1 MGEPERGTGWRA
13 ITTVGLAA
21 LLTFGVAEL
30 GLRQL
35 TPPLAPLLEVEDGV
49 RDLEASD
56 PAVIVL
62 GSSHARGFS
71 VIRERLAE
79 HFDDP
84 DHLVQVAVERGKL
97 SSYRWVAEHRL
108 APLLE
113 DDGPRT
119 QLRRLI
125 LVTEWWDACAPA
137 RVPDENVPGRAWT
150 AGHFLADA
158 ADHGITTFNR
168 NWISYQWQRLT
179 RGWIL
184 ASDRGVGRLPTSL
197 MDLVRPG
204 ADARRAAEHE
214 ARIAWWNR
222 MVEQG
227 FDDPVCDDGTE
238 LAHLDSLLDRFRAR
252 GVELTIV
259 LWPRMPSTLTPKG
272 IETTVARYARR
283 IAEVAE
289 TRGARVV
296 DLTTSTPLAD
306 AHFMQDFDHTTAEGN
321 RILADWGL
329 AGPLRFLLE
338 APQ

>member
-1 MGEPERGTGWRA
+1 MIA
-13 ITTVGLAA
+13 AA
-21 LLTFGVAEL
+21 LVTFGAAEL

-35 TPPLAPLLEVEDGV
+35 TPPLAPLLEVEDGI
-49 RDLEASD
+49 RDLERSD
-56 PAVIVL
+56 PVVLVL

-71 VIRERLAE
+71 VIREQLAE
-79 HFDDP
+79 RMADP

-113 DDGPRT
+113 DGTRT
-119 QLRRLI
+119 RLRRLV

-158 ADHGITTFNR
+158 ARRGITTFNR

-179 RGWIL
+179 RRLIL
-184 ASDRGVGRLPTSL
+184 ASDRGVGRLPGDL

-204 ADARRAAEHE
+204 AEARRGAEHDARV
-214 ARIAWWNR
+214 AWWNR
-222 MVEQG
+222 MVETS
-227 FDDPVCDDGTE
+227 FDEPACDDGTE
-238 LAHLDSLLDRFRAR
+238 LAHLEALLDRFRAR

-259 LWPRMPSTLTPKG
+259 LWPRMPSTLTPRG

-283 IAEVAE
+283 IKAVAE
-289 TRGARVV
+289 PRGARVV
-296 DLTTSTPLAD
+296 DLTTSTPLTD
-306 AHFMQDFDHTTAEGN
+306 AHFMRDFDHTTAEAN

-329 AGPLRFLLE
+329 AGPLAFLLE
-338 APQ
+338 EAPK